1 MLASRQIWTNS
12 ETLEIVIQYNACKVT
27 IGAVWL
33 VLLEGG
39 IGSICSWD
47 GSTWPTTSSNGDN
60 KDVKV
65 ITTTKAIKNV

>member
-1 MLASRQIWTNS
+1 MWTNS
-12 ETLEIVIQYNACKVT
+12 ETLEIVIQYNDCKVT

-39 IGSICSWD
+39 IGSIRSWD
-47 GSTWPTTSSNGDN
+47 GSTWPTTNSSNGDN